1 VSFVGTHEHTLDGK
15 GRLVLPSKY
24 RSRLAERAYVS
35 PGAKCLD
42 LWTPEAFDE
51 MVERLTVEVREGRT
65 EPQALRGIGAFSAEV
80 APDSQG
86 RVMLPER
93 LREFAGLSRNVVVNG
108 AFSKIEIWDADR
120 WAEQVP
126 DLDVT
131 VAAAIQ
137 AGSGI

>member
-1 VSFVGTHEHTLDGK
+1 MAFVGTHEHTLDGK

-24 RSRLAERAYVS
+24 RARLADRAYVS

-42 LWTPEAFDE
+42 LWTPEAFEE

-65 EPQALRGIGAFSAEV
+65 DPQALRGIGAFSAEV

-86 RVMLPER
+86 RIMLPER
-93 LREFAGLSRNVVVNG
+93 LREFAGLTRNVVVNG
-108 AFSKIEIWDADR
+108 AFSKIEIWDVDR
-120 WAEQVP
+120 WTEQVP

-131 VAAAIQ
+131 IAAAIQ